1 MWTHL
6 TVGTLLT
13 RNTDGTPKETP
24 KFWSPERARFS
35 IPPVTQSHARPYIKL
50 ESDGNAFPLE
60 LLIFPELIGGM
71 YQNQRRTLVAIG
83 DAPSDPDY
91 WTQAQ
96 LP

>member
-1 MWTHL
+1 
-6 TVGTLLT
+6 
-13 RNTDGTPKETP
+13 
-24 KFWSPERARFS
+24 
-35 IPPVTQSHARPYIKL
+35 
-50 ESDGNAFPLE
+50 LE